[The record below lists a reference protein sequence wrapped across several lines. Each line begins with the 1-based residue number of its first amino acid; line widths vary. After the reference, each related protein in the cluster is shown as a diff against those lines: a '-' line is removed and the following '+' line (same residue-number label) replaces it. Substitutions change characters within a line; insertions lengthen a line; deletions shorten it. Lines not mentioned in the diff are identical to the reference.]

1 MIEGWKYYNYAVV
14 PTTAPHE
21 EADISCI
28 KSRTFWIKCGGGER
42 YHYLHAGRQILI
54 VVMKRNGG
62 TQ

>member
-28 KSRTFWIKCGGGER
+28 KSRTFWIKCGGER

>member
-28 KSRTFWIKCGGGER
+28 KSRTFWIKCGGGKDTIICTLDVR
-42 YHYLHAGRQILI
+42 F
-54 VVMKRNGG
+54 
-62 TQ
+62 